1 MVIEQFP
8 DCDASFAGGLGL
20 REPLFLFWGYGPLG
34 LGERKSRLFRGAFM
48 VKECAANFLRHYP
61 FFSGVLNNGLLH
73 SMPSKE
79 EILCRRSIRQ
89 SLHYRPRLSFL
100 GM

>member
-61 FFSGVLNNGLLH
+61 FFLA
-73 SMPSKE
+73 
-79 EILCRRSIRQ
+79 C
-89 SLHYRPRLSFL
+89 
-100 GM
+100 